1 MFDPNLPANNTPL
14 VSAEMRAQLNA
25 LNDDIQTRS
34 TVNLMNAT
42 VASAVSGTSN
52 NSNGVATLD
61 MSADSSY
68 SQGQLQ
74 DVMNKL
80 DELIAALRR

>member
-1 MFDPNLPANNTPL
+1 MFDPNLPQAGTEIDA
-14 VSAEMRAQLNA
+14 VEMRDQLNA

-34 TVNLMNAT
+34 TVVLMNAT
-42 VASAVSGTSN
+42 VASAVSGTSS
-52 NSNGVATLD
+52 NSNSVGTLG

-74 DVMNKL
+74 DVMNKV

>member
-1 MFDPNLPANNTPL
+1 MFDPTLPANNAPL
-14 VSAEMRAQLNA
+14 VSAVVRGQLNA

-34 TVNLMNAT
+34 TVTLMNAT
-42 VASAVSGTSN
+42 VASAVSGTSS
-52 NSNGVATLD
+52 NSNSVGTLG
-61 MSADSSY
+61 MSADGSY
-68 SQGQLQ
+68 SQGQMQ

>member
-1 MFDPNLPANNTPL
+1 MFDPTYPPTNAEIESAPL
-14 VSAEMRAQLNA
+14 RAQFNA

-42 VASAVSGTSN
+42 VASAVSGTSS
-52 NSNGVATLD
+52 NSNSVATLD

-74 DVMNKL
+74 DVCNKL

>member
-1 MFDPNLPANNTPL
+1 MFDPNLPQENTEIDA
-14 VSAEMRAQLNA
+14 VEMRAQLNA

-34 TVNLMNAT
+34 TVVLMNAT

-52 NSNGVATLD
+52 NSNSVGQLG
-61 MSADSSY
+61 MSADGSY
-68 SQGQLQ
+68 NQGQMQ

>member
-1 MFDPNLPANNTPL
+1 MFDPNLPQAGTEIDA
-14 VSAEMRAQLNA
+14 VEMRGQLNA

-34 TVNLMNAT
+34 TVTLMNAT
-42 VASAVSGTSN
+42 VASAVSGSSS

-74 DVMNKL
+74 DVRNKL
-80 DELIAALRR
+80 DKLISAPKR

>member
-42 VASAVSGTSN
+42 VASAVSGTSS
-52 NSNGVATLD
+52 NSNSVATLD
-61 MSADSSY
+61 MNADGSY

>member
-1 MFDPNLPANNTPL
+1 MFDPTLPANNSPL

-34 TVNLMNAT
+34 TVTLMNAT
-42 VASAVSGTSN
+42 VANAVSGSSS
-52 NSNGVATLD
+52 NSNSVATLD

-74 DVMNKL
+74 DVSNKL
-80 DELIAALRR
+80 DELINALRR

>member
-1 MFDPNLPANNTPL
+1 MFDPNLPQENTEIDA
-14 VSAEMRAQLNA
+14 VEMRAQLNA

-42 VASAVSGTSN
+42 VANAVSGTSS
-52 NSNGVATLD
+52 NSNSVATLD

>member
-1 MFDPNLPANNTPL
+1 MFDPTLPANNAPL
-14 VSAEMRAQLNA
+14 VSAVMRDQLNA

-34 TVNLMNAT
+34 TVTLMNAT
-42 VASAVSGTSN
+42 VANAVSGTSS
-52 NSNGVATLD
+52 NSNSVATLS

-74 DVMNKL
+74 DVMNKV

>member
-1 MFDPNLPANNTPL
+1 MFDPTLPANNAPL
-14 VSAEMRAQLNA
+14 VSAVMRDQLNA
-25 LNDDIQTRS
+25 LNDDLQTRS
-34 TVNLMNAT
+34 TVTLMNAT
-42 VASAVSGTSN
+42 VASAVSGTSS
-52 NSNGVATLD
+52 NSNSVGTLG